1 MELPLPTME
10 SLGRYPLTVILSFL
24 SETEGTCLLITKKRY
39 AFSFLPMFRVKN
51 DGFDGLKIKGISKRR
66 HRFVVCPAQD
76 PSVLLD
82 RLNTRK
88 LFQRRTRAT
97 RTRLTTSELAREEW
111 NQQPR
116 HFPAQLQCLRFL
128 DKSTNVQFAE
138 MIGTLLVSYPRSG
151 NTLMRTLLEKV
162 TGVVTG
168 SDTRPDR
175 FLSLELA
182 ERHNLVGEGV
192 SHSSLVAF
200 VKTHWPERTGNRVF
214 QGKRA
219 ILLVRNPYDA
229 IDSYWNLNATKSH
242 TQTVTDSVYAR
253 FQTKLERLAR
263 NEIGVWLQFQDF
275 WLRQAGIPVL
285 LVRFEDLVRNP
296 AEQLART
303 IRFASGVSELSP
315 FWKDRINYV
324 VNGSESIERM
334 GSYQPRSNV
343 GSGFGK
349 SIRKGR
355 YSDDIIDYMHSAA
368 QQIPCTDYLTLLG
381 YSVKEHHFP
390 SDESLERFR
399 HVSLQVTPVKKRDY
413 LLVNQGI
420 PIRPET
426 CEFGR
431 LLTQWRHS
439 VTDHDA
445 NPLPTI
451 Q

>member
-1 MELPLPTME
+1 ME

-24 SETEGTCLLITKKRY
+24 SETEGTSLLITKKRY
-39 AFSFLPMFRVKN
+39 AFSFLPMFQLRN
-51 DGFDGLKIKGISKRR
+51 DGLDGMNIKGSKKR

-76 PSVLLD
+76 PIVLLD

-88 LFQRRTRAT
+88 LYKRKNVATTTRR
-97 RTRLTTSELAREEW
+97 TTSEIAREEW

-128 DKSTNVQFAE
+128 DCNNDDKNSKNQILTE

-192 SHSSLVAF
+192 SHPSMVAF
-200 VKTHWPERTGNRVF
+200 VKTHWPERSGNLVF
-214 QGKRA
+214 KGKRA

-229 IDSYWNLNATKSH
+229 IDSYWNLNVTKSH
-242 TQTVTDSVYAR
+242 TKTVTESVYER
-253 FQTKLERLAR
+253 FQDKFERLAR
-263 NEIGVWLQFQDF
+263 NEIGVWLKFQDF

-303 IRFASGVSELSP
+303 IMFASGVKELSP
-315 FWKDRINYV
+315 FWKDRIDYV
-324 VNGSESIERM
+324 INGSESIERM
-334 GSYQPRSNV
+334 GSYKPRSNF

-349 SIRKGR
+349 SIVKGR
-355 YSDDIIDYMHSAA
+355 YNQDIMEYIHSAA
-368 QQIPCTDYLTLLG
+368 QQISCTDYVTCLG
-381 YSVKEHHFP
+381 YSVKEHEFP
-390 SDESLERFR
+390 SEESLERFKQ
-399 HVSLQVTPVKKRDY
+399 VSLEHTTSAKKTDF
-413 LLVNQGI
+413 LLVNRGA

-439 VTDHDA
+439 VTDNDA

-451 Q
+451 